1 MKKTIII
8 NISGIIFNIDEDAY
22 DMLQMYLETLK
33 RYFGNKPEGAEIVE
47 DIEGRISELFQPR
60 ISDAKQSINID
71 DVSEVISILGKP
83 EDIAGAG
90 DENFEEGKT
99 DYSAMTS
106 KPSRRLYRDQD
117 NAYIG
122 GVCSGLGAYFNIDP
136 LFFRIIFIGLIFAG
150 GISLIIYPILWI
162 VVPKAVTAA
171 QKLEMK
177 GENVTVSN
185 IERTVREEFEHVKK
199 NINRIDGNS
208 FGDKLRGFINELF
221 QVFGNFLKFVWN
233 ILRVLIGIFLIVIS
247 LCFIIGIISVS
258 YFNNFMFD
266 NWDDN
271 SFASLKDLL
280 THFTNSASADA
291 LLILAFIIL
300 LLPIAGLIYGGLKLI
315 IRFKAKDKW
324 VLATMGIF
332 WIISIIACTLL
343 VFDQIT
349 NFKYEGTST
358 EVGEIQNTKARLL
371 YINAPD
377 PFDNDTQKLERLH
390 RSRMFGVLT
399 SGKSS
404 ELFGLVH
411 LDIEKSSSDK
421 MELEVRKEAR
431 GVSNDAALNSAKLTK
446 VSYSQLDSVL
456 TINPVYKVSDSQW
469 KIQNVHLT
477 LRVPVGMKIHLNEN
491 TRWIIDNI
499 ENVNEYWD
507 YNMVNKTWE
516 MTNNGLELVGF
527 NNSQRSNLNATA
539 KKRINI
545 QVSEH
550 YPVSENQIERY
561 RDHNKFGRLVID
573 GKSFNYGSIEFDI
586 KKSEDDNMKVE
597 VSKNSAGFSNDE
609 ASSISKLISYSYEQK
624 DTILW
629 LDPIFVFPQN
639 TKWNDQNVK
648 VTLRIPM
655 NTEVYLSK
663 GLQPLI
669 KDIENHDSWEL
680 VNKTWKMTIDGLS
693 QVQE

>member
-60 ISDAKQSINID
+60 VSDVKQSINID
-71 DVSEVISILGKP
+71 DVSEIISILGKP

-90 DENFEEGKT
+90 DENFNEEKA
-99 DYSAMTS
+99 DYSSITS

-221 QVFGNFLKFVWN
+221 HVFGNFLKFVWN

-271 SFASLKDLL
+271 SFTSLKDLL

-371 YINAPD
+371 YINAPN

-411 LDIEKSSSDK
+411 LDIEKSNSDK

-456 TINPVYKVSDSQW
+456 TINPVYRVSDSQW

-573 GKSFNYGSIEFDI
+573 GKSFCFGSIEFDI

-669 KDIENHDSWEL
+669 KDIENHGSWEL

-693 QVQE
+693 QVEE